1 MSALKKLHDAESIAS
16 VADILGFQTKKL
28 AYILYVQHDSLKYK
42 EFDIPKRSG
51 GVRRIAAPQGGLKL
65 LQRRLADLLQ
75 DCLDEINKAAGDN
88 QAKPFSQIS
97 HGFKRGLSIRTNA
110 KKHRN
115 RRYVFN
121 VDLTDF
127 FGSIN
132 FGRIRGF
139 FIKDKRF
146 HLNPKVA
153 TILAQIAC
161 FKQSLPQGSPCSPVI
176 SNLIGNILDTHLVR
190 LAARTGCIYTRYAD
204 DLTFSTNKRC
214 FPGSI
219 AIHSDDDNHAWM
231 PGPELLRL
239 VNHSGFAINQ
249 KKTRM
254 QYRCSRQEVTGLVV
268 NEKVNIRREY
278 RHNTRAMA
286 HRLFT
291 KGNFLLPTYGK
302 DTNGNYLLE
311 MKPGSLNQLHG
322 RLGFIDGIDRDNM
335 GKLPISK
342 ESQIKSKE
350 TIYRRFL
357 FYKEF
362 YAASNPV
369 LICEGWTDYVY
380 IENAL
385 RQLASHYPSLISS
398 DDNGKVTFSIKRF
411 KYPPKSSRSHTAE
424 ILGIKGG
431 VGDFI
436 NFINS
441 YKREFDRFSVPGM
454 EEPVILLIDN
464 DDGGNKVLN
473 CVFSM
478 LGIENKEI
486 RKEKKK
492 TAYIHVYRNLYL
504 IPTPL
509 QEKQH
514 TSQIEDFFD
523 PSTLEIKINGKSFNR
538 SNEDATAT
546 TYGKAVFARKIVEEM
561 ASSINFEGF
570 VPLLD
575 RIEKVIEIHYAQ
587 RKK

>member
-16 VADILGFQTKKL
+16 VAGALGFQTKKL
-28 AYILYVQHDSLKYK
+28 AYILYAEPDSSKYK

-75 DCLDEINKAAGDN
+75 DCLDEINNAASDN
-88 QAKPFSQIS
+88 QAKPCNQIS
-97 HGFKRGLSIRTNA
+97 HGFKRSLSIRTNA

-132 FGRIRGF
+132 FGRVRGF

-153 TILAQIAC
+153 TIFAQIAC
-161 FKQSLPQGSPCSPVI
+161 YKQSLPQGSPCSPVV

-214 FPGSI
+214 FPRSI
-219 AIHSDDDNHAWM
+219 AIQSDDDNHVWI

-239 VNHSGFAINQ
+239 VNHSGFAINH

-254 QYRCSRQEVTGLVV
+254 QYRDSRQEVTGLVV
-268 NEKVNIRREY
+268 NKKVNIRREY

-291 KGNFLLPTYGK
+291 KGSFLLPTYEKGEK
-302 DTNGNYLLE
+302 GNYSIE

-322 RLGFIDGIDRDNM
+322 RLGFIDGIDRSN
-335 GKLPISK
+335 LEILSTSK
-342 ESQIKSKE
+342 EAQIKSKE

-362 YAASNPV
+362 YAASSPV

-385 RQLASHYPSLISS
+385 RKLVSYYPSLISL
-398 DDNGKVTFSIKRF
+398 DNDGKVTFSIKRF
-411 KYPPKSSRSHTAE
+411 KYPLKSSRSHTAE

-478 LGIENKEI
+478 LEIDDKEI

-514 TSQIEDFFD
+514 TSQIEDLFD
-523 PSTLEIKINGKSFNR
+523 ASTLEIKLNGKSFNR

-575 RIEKVIEIHYAQ
+575 RIAKVIEIHYAQ

>member
-1 MSALKKLHDAESIAS
+1 MSALKKLHNAKNIADVAS
-16 VADILGFQTKKL
+16 VLGFQAKKL
-28 AYILYVQHDSLKYK
+28 TYILYVQPDSLKYK
-42 EFDIPKRSG
+42 EFDIPKKSG
-51 GVRRIAAPQGGLKL
+51 GVRRIAAPQDGLKL

-75 DCLDEINKAAGDN
+75 DCLDEINENAAGDS
-88 QAKPFSQIS
+88 QAKPFGQIS

-132 FGRIRGF
+132 FGRVRGF
-139 FIKDKRF
+139 FMKDERF
-146 HLNPKVA
+146 RLNPKVA

-214 FPGSI
+214 FPRSI
-219 AIHSDDDNHAWM
+219 AIQSDDDNHIWI
-231 PGPELLRL
+231 PGSELLRL

-268 NEKVNIRREY
+268 NKKVNIRREY

-291 KGNFLLPTYGK
+291 KGSFLLPTSEK
-302 DTNGNYLLE
+302 DENGDYLLE

-322 RLGFIDGIDRDNM
+322 RLGFIDGIDRYNM
-335 GKLPISK
+335 EILSTAK
-342 ESQIKSKE
+342 ELQIKSKE

-362 YAASNPV
+362 YAASKPV

-385 RQLASHYPSLISS
+385 RKLASNYPSLISLDS
-398 DDNGKVTFSIKRF
+398 NEMGTFLIKRF
-411 KYPPKSSRSHTAE
+411 KYSRSHTAE

-431 VGDFI
+431 VGDFKK
-436 NFINS
+436 FIPL
-441 YKREFDRFSVPGM
+441 YKSEFERFSAPGM
-454 EEPVILLIDN
+454 KEPVILLVDNDKAGNDVLGVVSNMVKKGSRAKTKIDN
-464 DDGGNKVLN
+464 
-473 CVFSM
+473 
-478 LGIENKEI
+478 KEP
-486 RKEKKK
+486 
-492 TAYIHVYRNLYL
+492 YIHVHRNLYL
-504 IPTPL
+504 ILTPL
-509 QEKQH
+509 QEGQAE
-514 TSQIEDFFD
+514 SQIEDLFD
-523 PSTLEIKINGKSFNR
+523 ASTLEVKIDGKSFNR
-538 SNEDATAT
+538 SDEKATET
-546 TYGKAVFARKIVEEM
+546 TYSKAVFARKVVEEM
-561 ASSINFEGF
+561 ASLINFEGF
-570 VPLLD
+570 VHLLD
-575 RIEKVIEIHYAQ
+575 RIAKVIESHHAQ
-587 RKK
+587 RRQ

>member
-1 MSALKKLHDAESIAS
+1 MSALKKLYDAESIAN

-28 AYILYVQHDSLKYK
+28 AYILYAQPDSLKYK
-42 EFDIPKRSG
+42 EFDIPKKSG

-65 LQRRLADLLQ
+65 LQRRLADFLQ

-132 FGRIRGF
+132 FGCVRGF

-153 TILAQIAC
+153 TIFAQIAC

-176 SNLIGNILDTHLVR
+176 SNLIGNILDKHLVR

-204 DLTFSTNKRC
+204 DLTFSTNKGC
-214 FPGSI
+214 FPRSI
-219 AIHSDDDNHAWM
+219 AIQSDDDNHVWM

-254 QYRCSRQEVTGLVV
+254 QYCCSRQEVTGLIV
-268 NEKVNIRREY
+268 NKKVNIRCEY

-291 KGNFLLPTYGK
+291 KGSFLLPIYGK
-302 DTNGNYLLE
+302 DTNGDYLLE

-335 GKLPISK
+335 EKLPISK
-342 ESQIKSKE
+342 ESQTKSKG
-350 TIYRRFL
+350 TIYRRFI

-362 YAASNPV
+362 YAASKPV

-385 RQLASHYPSLISS
+385 RQLASHYPSLVSL
-398 DDNGKVTFSIKRF
+398 DNNGKVTFSIKRF
-411 KYPPKSSRSHTAE
+411 KYPLKSSKSHTAE

-431 VGDFI
+431 VGSFKTFI
-436 NFINS
+436 PS
-441 YKREFDRFSVPGM
+441 YKSEFERLSAPGM
-454 EEPVILLIDN
+454 KEPVILLVDNDKAGNEVLGVVGNMLKKSNKLKTKIDN
-464 DDGGNKVLN
+464 
-473 CVFSM
+473 
-478 LGIENKEI
+478 KEP
-486 RKEKKK
+486 
-492 TAYIHVYRNLYL
+492 YIHVHRNLYL
-504 IPTPL
+504 ILTPL
-509 QEKQH
+509 QEGQAE
-514 TSQIEDFFD
+514 SQIEDLFD
-523 PSTLEIKINGKSFNR
+523 ASTLKMEIDGKNFDR
-538 SNEDATAT
+538 SDEKATEI
-546 TYGKAVFARKIVEEM
+546 TYGKAVFARKVVEEK

-570 VPLLD
+570 MPLLD
-575 RIEKVIEIHYAQ
+575 RIAAVIESHYAQ
-587 RKK
+587 RKE